1 MKLKLA
7 MVTAFPQTPGLQT
20 GGIETVAFNLA
31 DRLSS
36 LTEIEVHI
44 VAPTNIHM
52 PSPERRGQLTIHWI
66 SNSRLPGFLDY
77 WTIFRWRTHRLL
89 RIINPDITH
98 FQGLAGWTLGYS
110 KPHVLTIH
118 GIAEEDV
125 MYKGGPFLKLRRHI
139 LAQIERQG
147 RKRTPHVIII
157 NPYVVT
163 QIGDQLVGTLW
174 EIENPIAEEFFS
186 VTASQL
192 SPRILYIGRISSL
205 KNIEGLL
212 RSFALVHITNSSAT
226 LRLAGAPETSEY
238 MQKCTNLIEELGI
251 RSSVSFLGS
260 LKRAALLSELE
271 QARCLVLVTKQENS
285 PMVIAEAMAAGV
297 PVIASRICG
306 IPHMVKDGETGFLVD
321 PGNVQEIATKLKL
334 FLDNP
339 LLAKKMGQL
348 SKTVAATRFHSSK
361 VAEST
366 LAVYKNILSASGINM

>member
-1 MKLKLA
+1 